1 MGLGLA
7 VGLGLVLGLGLGVAL
22 GLGLRFGFGLGL
34 VADPVTLLGARCDL
48 GCGESR
54 RDEISAVAH
63 RARAE

>member
-1 MGLGLA
+1 M
-7 VGLGLVLGLGLGVAL
+7 GLGLGVAL
-22 GLGLRFGFGLGL
+22 GLEVALGLWFGFGLGL

-48 GCGESR
+48 VCGESR

>member
-22 GLGLRFGFGLGL
+22 GLGLGLGL
-34 VADPVTLLGARCDL
+34 GSVADPVTLLGARCDL
-48 GCGESR
+48 VCGEWR